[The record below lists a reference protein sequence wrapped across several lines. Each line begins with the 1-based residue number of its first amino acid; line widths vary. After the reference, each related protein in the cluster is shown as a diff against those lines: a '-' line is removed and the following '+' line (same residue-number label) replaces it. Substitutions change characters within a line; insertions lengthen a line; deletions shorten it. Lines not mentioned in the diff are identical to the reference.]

1 MLCKEETMRAQDV
14 MTTKVV
20 TASPDTSITD
30 LANLLLRHR
39 ISAVPVV
46 DAEQRILGMVSEGD
60 LLHRAETDTEH
71 RHSWWL
77 SLVASVEDTARDYVK
92 SHGVRASDVM
102 TGDVVT
108 VEEDTSLADI
118 AQLLEERRIKR
129 VPVTRDGKLVG
140 LVSRADLVRALAT
153 RSKGEPAPPS
163 PEGDQT
169 IRQALLQ
176 TLDSEGLMRSGNVN
190 VIVTDGV
197 VHMWGVVESDDIRNA
212 VRVAAE
218 NVPGVRGVESYIG
231 RVPPWA
237 WVG

>member
-1 MLCKEETMRAQDV
+1 

-20 TASPDTSITD
+20 TAAPDTSISD

-46 DAEQRILGMVSEGD
+46 DGERRILGMVSEGD
-60 LLHRAETDTEH
+60 LLHRAETETEH

-77 SLVASVEDTARDYVK
+77 SLVASTEDNAREYVK
-92 SHGVRASDVM
+92 SHGLRASDVM

-108 VEEDTSLADI
+108 VEEDTSLGEI
-118 AQLLEERRIKR
+118 AELLEERRIKR
-129 VPVTRDGKLVG
+129 VPVAKDGKLVG
-140 LVSRADLVRALAT
+140 LVSRADLVRALAS
-153 RSKGEPAPPS
+153 RSKAEPAPPS
-163 PEGDQT
+163 PEDDQA

-176 TLDSEGLMRSGNVN
+176 TLDSEGLVRTGNVN

-197 VHMWGVVESDDIRNA
+197 VHMWGVVESDEIRAA

-218 NVPGVRGVESYIG
+218 NVPGVRGVESHIG